1 MSLWWLTHDGQ
12 LLVKRFKSH
21 QAKISTC
28 SQKHTKKTTTSEQ
41 ICMEARQVQNVSF
54 SCLIKL
60 FSLLCLW
67 LDNWW
72 GEKRFSRIILIS
84 SLKYFSICE
93 NVNKNILFR
102 GRFFLFIHKTVKH
115 LFQIKKKV
123 MFLNWVIFIFF
134 LEKVFFVKPSREK
147 KTKKIIICER
157 FYILEIFLEA
167 SSYHFFFL
175 LKKNISHCLT

>member
-28 SQKHTKKTTTSEQ
+28 SQKHTKKTSEQ

-72 GEKRFSRIILIS
+72 GGKRFSRIILIS

-123 MFLNWVIFIFF
+123 MFLNWVIFIFI
-134 LEKVFFVKPSREK
+134 LEVFFVKPSREK